1 MSDMLQEFCDSR
13 GASMRVDA
21 QAGVIRG
28 VKLLGLESRNGRTY
42 LPDTLA
48 QAARLYEDAKVNV
61 NHPKGNPAG
70 PRDYQDRIGTIR
82 GVAMRA
88 GEGLFGDFHFNP
100 KHALAE
106 QLIWDAEHAP
116 ENVGFS
122 HNVEARTSRRGDRVV
137 VEAILRVQSVDLVA
151 DPATTRGLF
160 EWAGIAGGKDGG
172 GGEGDSPIF
181 AETKIGTVPET
192 KIGTVPETKTGTVP
206 AETTKPLSLDD
217 LKRDYPELV
226 ESLRQEQA
234 AEVGRL
240 RQEVE
245 RIVAMEAACRKHAMA
260 RRLLRE
266 AGLPEPG
273 DAKGDSPI
281 FAETKIGTVPDTK
294 IGTVP
299 LAEVVCGGRFFES
312 LLAAPDER
320 TMRELVEERSR
331 LVRTLSGGQASGGAP
346 SGPQSREQH
355 LVYGVM
361 ALDAR
366 SFVEAIT

>member
-1 MSDMLQEFCDSR
+1 MTDMLQEYCDSR

-28 VKLLGLESRNGRTY
+28 VKLLGLESRNGRSY
-42 LPDTLA
+42 LPETLV
-48 QAARLYEDAKVNV
+48 QAARLYEEAKVNV

-82 GVAMRA
+82 GVAMRP

-106 QLIWDAEHAP
+106 QLIWDAEHAA

-160 EWAGIAGGKDGG
+160 ESAATAGDG
-172 GGEGDSPIF
+172 ESEI
-181 AETKIGTVPET
+181 TVDA
-192 KIGTVPETKTGTVP
+192 KTGTAP
-206 AETTKPLSLDD
+206 AQAAEPLSLDD

-226 ESLRQEQA
+226 ESIGREQA
-234 AEVGRL
+234 AELGRL
-240 RQEVE
+240 RREVE
-245 RIVAMEAACRKHAMA
+245 RLAALEGAGQKRGAA
-260 RRLLRE
+260 LRLLRE
-266 AGLPEPG
+266 FGLPEPESADPTAG
-273 DAKGDSPI
+273 A
-281 FAETKIGTVPDTK
+281 
-294 IGTVP
+294 
-299 LAEVVCGGRFFES
+299 VCSRRFFES
-312 LLAAPDER
+312 LLAACDEPA
-320 TMRELVEERSR
+320 MRELVEERSR
-331 LVRTLSGGQASGGAP
+331 LVRTLSRGQSGGAS
-346 SGPQSREQH
+346 SGPQSRDQH
-355 LVYGVM
+355 LVDGFM
-361 ALDAR
+361 APDAR

>member
-1 MSDMLQEFCDSR
+1 MTDMLQEFCDSR

-28 VKLLGLESRNGRTY
+28 VKVLGLESRNGRTY
-42 LPDTLA
+42 LPEALA

-82 GVAMRA
+82 GVAMRP

-106 QLIWDAEHAP
+106 QLMWDAEHAP

-137 VEAILRVQSVDLVA
+137 VEAIVRVQSVDLVA

-160 EWAGIAGGKDGG
+160 ESS
-172 GGEGDSPIF
+172 E
-181 AETKIGTVPET
+181 AE
-192 KIGTVPETKTGTVP
+192 P
-206 AETTKPLSLDD
+206 AILLDATARPLNLDD
-217 LKRDYPELV
+217 LKREYPELI
-226 ESLRQEQA
+226 ESIGREQA
-234 AEVGRL
+234 AELSRL

-245 RIVAMEAACRKHAMA
+245 RLTTLDAVCQKRGVA

-266 AGLPEPG
+266 FGLPDPET
-273 DAKGDSPI
+273 
-281 FAETKIGTVPDTK
+281 AE
-294 IGTVP
+294 P
-299 LAEVVCGGRFFES
+299 LAEAVCGERFFES
-312 LLAAPDER
+312 LLAADER
-320 TMRELVEERSR
+320 AMRELVEERSR
-331 LVRTLSGGQASGGAP
+331 LVRMLSSGQTTGGAP
-346 SGPQSREQH
+346 SGPQSRDQH
-355 LVYGVM
+355 LVYGAR
-361 ALDAR
+361 ALDAK

>member
-28 VKLLGLESRNGRTY
+28 VKVLGLESRNGRTY
-42 LPDTLA
+42 LPETLA
-48 QAARLYEDAKVNV
+48 QAVRLYEDAKVNV

-160 EWAGIAGGKDGG
+160 ESAEVSGRG
-172 GGEGDSPIF
+172 GGEGDSLIF
-181 AETKIGTVPET
+181 AEAKIGTVPVEA
-192 KIGTVPETKTGTVP
+192 KTGAIP
-206 AETTKPLSLDD
+206 AEAAKPLSLDD

-226 ESLRQEQA
+226 ESIGREQA
-234 AEVGRL
+234 AELDRL
-240 RQEVE
+240 RREVE
-245 RIVAMEAACRKHAMA
+245 RLAAIEAACRKDAMA
-260 RRLLRE
+260 RRLLHE
-266 AGLPEPG
+266 AGLPCPG
-273 DAKGDSPI
+273 DTKGDRPI
-281 FAETKIGTVPDTK
+281 FVETKIGTVPGTK
-294 IGTVP
+294 MGTVP

-320 TMRELVEERSR
+320 AMRQLIEERSR
-331 LVRTLSGGQASGGAP
+331 LVRLLSGGQTSGGAP
-346 SGPQSREQH
+346 AGPQSREQH
-355 LVYGVM
+355 LVYGLM
-361 ALDAR
+361 AFDAK